1 MQFRMTIIKFI
12 IYHGQRT
19 TDYGQSKGGNMKT
32 RREFLKSATVGG
44 ISGIIATRTAP
55 AYASDMKLLKI
66 GQLGLGGHNFALAF
80 KYQQKKHKDIIRCKP
95 YAIWDDLPGVAE
107 KFRPRGFEKAFDDPL
122 ELVRESDVICVE
134 HVDYRKSLELAR
146 PALEAGKPV
155 FIDRPFTSSIYT
167 AEEIVRLAREY
178 NAPLMSCSS
187 LELQPEIPEIKKW
200 AKENGPIRSYM
211 AYCPE
216 PMFQWMFPHVI
227 NFAHAALGG
236 GIESAYFSGDYVIE
250 LGDIQTDAKHRWI
263 DPGRPLGAAVS
274 ILSYKSRNG
283 EPPIVGIN
291 HIGPGPGPYN
301 IYIYGVEESRD
312 FVVGERLDD
321 PKIFLPMFLTLNDF
335 FSTRKPPR
343 PYEAIL
349 EQHRAHVA
357 TGISRLT
364 GHAVRLDKLGGEDA
378 LPYSDSVRDWILKF
392 VLR

>member
-1 MQFRMTIIKFI
+1 M
-12 IYHGQRT
+12 G
-19 TDYGQSKGGNMKT
+19 T
-32 RREFLKSATVGG
+32 RREFLRNTAAGG
-44 ISGIIATRTAP
+44 IGGILAARTAP
-55 AYASDMKLLKI
+55 AYARDMKLLKI

-80 KYQQKKHKDIIRCKP
+80 KHNRAKYKDIIRCKP
-95 YAIWDDLPGVAE
+95 YAFWDDDPDIAREFV
-107 KFRPRGFEKAFDDPL
+107 KKGFEKVCRTPE
-122 ELVRESDVICVE
+122 ELVGESDVICVE
-134 HVDYRKSLELAR
+134 HADYRRSLELAR

-167 AEEIVRLAREY
+167 AEEIVRLAREHD
-178 NAPLMSCSS
+178 APLMSCSS
-187 LELQPEIPEIKKW
+187 LELQPEIPEIRKW
-200 AKENGPIRSYM
+200 VKENGPVRSYM

-236 GIESAYFSGDYVIE
+236 GIESAYFSGDYIVE
-250 LGDIQTDAKHRWI
+250 LGNIQTDSKHRWI

-274 ILSYKSRNG
+274 ILTYKSRNG

-301 IYIYGVEESRD
+301 IYIYGVEESRN

-335 FSTRKPPR
+335 FATRRPPR

-349 EQHRAHVA
+349 EMHRAHVA

-364 GHAVRLDKLGGEDA
+364 GSAVRLDRLGGDDS
-378 LPYSDSVRDWILKF
+378 LPYSDSVVEWVRRF
-392 VLR
+392 VFKR